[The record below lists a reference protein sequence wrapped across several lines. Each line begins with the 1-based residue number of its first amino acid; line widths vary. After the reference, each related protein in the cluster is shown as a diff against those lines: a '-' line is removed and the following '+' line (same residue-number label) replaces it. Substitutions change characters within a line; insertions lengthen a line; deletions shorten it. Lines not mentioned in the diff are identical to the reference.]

1 MKDKAQIAF
10 VTTLLLGLALS
21 AVMYMFVYSPY
32 KEKTDALVNS
42 NNQLQARVDELK
54 NFYDNMQMYKDQM
67 KLMSEDIQ
75 TKLKDFPVDA
85 RVEDVVYLA
94 VRSLEEEIEVEYSS
108 IAVSQPEVLGTIE
121 EGIVQGAQVEGFE
134 KELQFKKRK
143 VTYNNDTYGY
153 QSMKDLIT
161 CINENQEELGIT
173 SIAYS
178 KNEDEGLMKGTI
190 DVNFYTIAGLNKE
203 YEERQFNDYELGLMD
218 LFFKTN

>member
-21 AVMYMFVYSPY
+21 AVVYMFVYSPY